1 MKVGP
6 LSVVVILTLNPAE
19 LLRQSRDAN
28 RLSDLTTMNSAINL
42 YNTDQSGTPTYSLG
56 TPSTTSAAIV
66 ADQAGP
72 EYNVAPV
79 FLGVRLH
86 KFQVRIIEHLTN
98 LLERVPFGTGTN
110 TFRLRPVSLDE
121 QGIRANREA
130 VEVARGVV
138 PMQPS
143 PIHAL

>member
-110 TFRLRPVSLDE
+110 TFRLRPISLDE
-121 QGIRANREA
+121 LAIRANREA
-130 VEVARGVV
+130 VEVARGA
-138 PMQPS
+138 S
-143 PIHAL
+143 PKQQLPVHAL

>member
-1 MKVGP
+1 MMKVGP

-98 LLERVPFGTGTN
+98 LLERVPLNERVKDCG
-110 TFRLRPVSLDE
+110 
-121 QGIRANREA
+121 
-130 VEVARGVV
+130 
-138 PMQPS
+138 
-143 PIHAL
+143 